1 MAGPPAPP
9 GLAITLAALAD
20 GRTVVAVDRE
30 VDRLEEVAMEQ
41 SLLVVRRCD
50 LGEVGEVEGMWGW
63 LGSAGLPPLGVLVNN
78 AGVGGCRWALGPP
91 SSYVAIVRAYW
102 PSVVHTGA
110 CWTVAARSCWPW
122 PR

>member
-1 MAGPPAPP
+1 MAAPPAPP

-78 AGVGGCRWALGPP
+78 AGVGGCRWA
-91 SSYVAIVRAYW
+91 
-102 PSVVHTGA
+102 
-110 CWTVAARSCWPW
+110 
-122 PR
+122 